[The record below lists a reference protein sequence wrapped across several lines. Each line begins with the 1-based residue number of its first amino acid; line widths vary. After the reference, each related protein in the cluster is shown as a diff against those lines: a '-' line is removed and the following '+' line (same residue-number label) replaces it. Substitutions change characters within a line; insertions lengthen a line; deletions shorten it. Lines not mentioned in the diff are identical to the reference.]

1 MPEVSVNK
9 PQALIAFEEKAAE
22 KYNALQPR
30 ERALMIGAAIAI
42 VIMTVFMLFNASFKK
57 MEAQTAETENYRKAL
72 NYLADNRLSY
82 QADRAKKEA
91 MRQKLIDADSK
102 VVSKLTTMASSLG
115 FDVTVTPKDPHKT
128 SDDSGAEE
136 QEIEVTLKN
145 VEYGK
150 FIEYLV
156 QIHKLETPIYV
167 RHLNMNRTSA
177 LSNEDTRMTVSITLM
192 SYRLKEQNA
201 T

>member
-30 ERALMIGAAIAI
+30 ERALLFGATVAI
-42 VIMTVFMLFNASFKK
+42 VIMAVFMLFNASFKK
-57 MEAQTAETENYRKAL
+57 MDAQTAETENYRKAL

-82 QADRAKKEA
+82 QTDRAKKEA

>member
-1 MPEVSVNK
+1 MNK

-42 VIMTVFMLFNASFKK
+42 VIMAVFMLFNASFKK

>member
-42 VIMTVFMLFNASFKK
+42 VIMAVFMLFNASFKK